1 MMIALIMLATAFAT
15 GVRFEEVPCPYGDGQ
30 VRKYFKVSANTLG
43 GYDSD
48 LASYSTRGQFREYAV
63 STCPSNYFST
73 MGSKLDSP
81 IPAAANPA
89 IAAAIA
95 ASRNTWANRDD
106 PQVWERY
113 DTAARIARA
122 LNKAPLTI
130 AELYLNAS
138 WTARDHAV
146 GVYVGGLNGPEAS
159 RNILNLGAKEFDKD
173 LTPEAIKL
181 LRYNLAR
188 VAHRGGFND
197 ERDTHLGKFL
207 ALTSLS
213 PSERKAGLR
222 MQHISK
228 VVEPSMQR
236 QAVMALKEGL
246 SQPGDPVLLIRARYQ
261 MADLHR
267 RLGQYAL
274 AARDYRAV
282 VLSGDAPS
290 ELKVMARFL
299 LGGIEAQQPRP

>member
-1 MMIALIMLATAFAT
+1 
-15 GVRFEEVPCPYGDGQ
+15 
-30 VRKYFKVSANTLG
+30 
-43 GYDSD
+43 
-48 LASYSTRGQFREYAV
+48 
-63 STCPSNYFST
+63 
-73 MGSKLDSP
+73 
-81 IPAAANPA
+81 
-89 IAAAIA
+89 
-95 ASRNTWANRDD
+95 
-106 PQVWERY
+106 
-113 DTAARIARA
+113 
-122 LNKAPLTI
+122 
-130 AELYLNAS
+130 
-138 WTARDHAV
+138 
-146 GVYVGGLNGPEAS
+146 
-159 RNILNLGAKEFDKD
+159 
-173 LTPEAIKL
+173 
-181 LRYNLAR
+181 
-188 VAHRGGFND
+188 
-197 ERDTHLGKFL
+197 
-207 ALTSLS
+207 
-213 PSERKAGLR
+213 